1 MRRRVAARSRTN
13 HDDNNDNG
21 GGRYMGSVKIP
32 RTLQAIQDE
41 FAGREWAVTRQGL
54 IVIAKKFASGK
65 SDEDLLGNSG
75 ITAENTVNPTH
86 AKIVRINAILRE
98 EVGK

>member
-1 MRRRVAARSRTN
+1 
-13 HDDNNDNG
+13 
-21 GGRYMGSVKIP
+21 MGTVKIP
-32 RTLQAIQDE
+32 RTLKAIQDE
-41 FAGREWAVTRQGL
+41 FAGREWAMTRKGL
-54 IVIAKKFASGK
+54 TARARKFASGE

-75 ITAENTVNPTH
+75 IIAENAVNPTL

>member
-1 MRRRVAARSRTN
+1 
-13 HDDNNDNG
+13 
-21 GGRYMGSVKIP
+21 
-32 RTLQAIQDE
+32 
-41 FAGREWAVTRQGL
+41 L
-54 IVIAKKFASGK
+54 IVKARKFASGK

-75 ITAENTVNPTH
+75 ITAESTVNPVH

>member
-1 MRRRVAARSRTN
+1 M
-13 HDDNNDNG
+13 
-21 GGRYMGSVKIP
+21 KIP
-32 RTLQAIQDE
+32 KTLRAIKEE
-41 FAGREWAVTRQGL
+41 FAGREWAVTRKGL
-54 IVIAKKFASGK
+54 IASARKFASGK

-75 ITAENTVNPTH
+75 ITAENTVNPVH

>member
-1 MRRRVAARSRTN
+1 
-13 HDDNNDNG
+13 
-21 GGRYMGSVKIP
+21 MGTAKIP
-32 RTLQAIQDE
+32 RTIQAIKDE
-41 FAGREWAVTRQGL
+41 FTGREWAVTRQGL
-54 IVIAKKFASGK
+54 IVKARKFASGK

-75 ITAENTVNPTH
+75 ITAESTVNPVH

>member
-1 MRRRVAARSRTN
+1 
-13 HDDNNDNG
+13 
-21 GGRYMGSVKIP
+21 MGAVKIP
-32 RTLQAIQDE
+32 KTLQAIQEE

-75 ITAENTVNPTH
+75 ITAETSVNPVH
-86 AKIVRINAILRE
+86 AKIARINAILCE

>member
-1 MRRRVAARSRTN
+1 
-13 HDDNNDNG
+13 
-21 GGRYMGSVKIP
+21 MGTVKIP
-32 RTLQAIQDE
+32 RTLQAIKDE
-41 FAGREWAVTRQGL
+41 FTGREWAMTRKGL
-54 IVIAKKFASGK
+54 TARAKKFASGK

-75 ITAENTVNPTH
+75 ITAENSVNPTH

>member
-1 MRRRVAARSRTN
+1 
-13 HDDNNDNG
+13 
-21 GGRYMGSVKIP
+21 MGTVKIP
-32 RTLQAIQDE
+32 RTLQAIQVE
-41 FAGREWAVTRQGL
+41 FTGREWAVTRQGL

-75 ITAENTVNPTH
+75 ITAENAVNPTH

-98 EVGK
+98 EVGR

>member
-1 MRRRVAARSRTN
+1 M
-13 HDDNNDNG
+13 
-21 GGRYMGSVKIP
+21 KIP
-32 RTLQAIQDE
+32 KTLRAIKEE
-41 FAGREWAVTRQGL
+41 FARREWAVTRKGL
-54 IVIAKKFASGK
+54 IASARKFASGK

-75 ITAENTVNPTH
+75 ITAENTMNPVH